1 MKYRNGLM
9 LLGAVV
15 VFLLGRAVAEEE
27 MLSVRSIQI
36 VNGAGEPVVVLG
48 VDDQGRGQIFIN
60 SENSGQTVIGFHE
73 GPVIQQSTADGL
85 QTHLTGGGGFA
96 HLNEESIDVVTL
108 GLNDK
113 GTANLR
119 LGGNNG
125 GVSINSRE
133 VAVNTFGEMGDL
145 QNLAVAGTNAQGDG
159 IFKSYTSKGA
169 PAWASD
175 GLVGDLNADGEVD
188 FSDFTI
194 FARQFGKSRQ

>member
-60 SENSGQTVIGFHE
+60 SENSRQTVIGFHE

-85 QTHLTGGGGFA
+85 QTHLTGGGG
-96 HLNEESIDVVTL
+96 
-108 GLNDK
+108 
-113 GTANLR
+113 
-119 LGGNNG
+119 
-125 GVSINSRE
+125 
-133 VAVNTFGEMGDL
+133 
-145 QNLAVAGTNAQGDG
+145 
-159 IFKSYTSKGA
+159 
-169 PAWASD
+169 ASH
-175 GLVGDLNADGEVD
+175 
-188 FSDFTI
+188 I
-194 FARQFGKSRQ
+194 